1 MSLAWATILFILLML
16 PGVAVLMGIAAPER
30 FSREVV
36 RSTALGEIA
45 LAAFTA
51 IIIHAFCLAV
61 LGALFASPLDAL
73 QPIIEY
79 ELKGPVA
86 FYWDPIKD
94 SLRKIILYQVLT
106 TIVGFAGGLL
116 ISKMIHNGPLRA
128 LATHS
133 WIYDVVKHT
142 EGSRGL
148 VTAYIMTKTVEDGKA
163 LMYKGRLAEIF
174 LKEDGNI
181 SYIAMKNCRRFY
193 MKFDDLTTTG
203 EQLKL
208 FNFNEE
214 TYEFHEWNYL
224 MIGGDQIANVLFN
237 KSPIIN
243 ENKAGLT
250 ALDKALAEDQAL
262 NATSDGLDE
271 VVSHSATD

>member
-1 MSLAWATILFILLML
+1 ML
-16 PGVAVLMGIAAPER
+16 PGVAVLMGIATPER

-45 LAAFTA
+45 LAAFAA
-51 IIIHAFCLAV
+51 IIIHTICLSI
-61 LGALFASPLDAL
+61 LSLIFTSPLDAL
-73 QPIIEY
+73 QPVVDY
-79 ELKGPVA
+79 EIKGPTA
-86 FYWDPIKD
+86 FYWDPIKEC
-94 SLRKIILYQVLT
+94 LKKVILYQLFTAV
-106 TIVGFAGGLL
+106 VGFVCGLL
-116 ISKMIHNGPLRA
+116 ISHLIHKGPLRI

-148 VTAYIMTKTVEDGKA
+148 VTAYIMTKTVEDGRA

-208 FNFNEE
+208 FNFNEGA
-214 TYEFHEWNYL
+214 YEFDEWNYL
-224 MIGGDQIANVLFN
+224 MIGGDEIANVLFN
-237 KSPIIN
+237 KSPIIVEN
-243 ENKAGLT
+243 EAGLT
-250 ALDKALAEDQAL
+250 ALKEALEEDHAVSAL
-262 NATSDGLDE
+262 SDGLDD
-271 VVSHSATD
+271 VVLHTSTD